1 MKYVK
6 YAELPYRHIVL
17 KGKLF
22 VKIMDKPSINNCLF
36 FLMTTTLIYDYDA
49 TSYWM
54 HGKDIVVK
62 DRPTG

>member
-1 MKYVK
+1 
-6 YAELPYRHIVL
+6 
-17 KGKLF
+17 
-22 VKIMDKPSINNCLF
+22 MDKPSINNCLF